1 MATWKEKFNKKYNH
15 PKGTSHS
22 LSDISKETGVS
33 KKGIQQIYNKG
44 IGAYK
49 TNPQSVRPNVT
60 SKEQWAMARVYSS
73 VMGGK
78 ASKVD
83 AKELKMEMGGHTDK
97 SEITKVILTDFDKKR
112 YLGQYKKVFDAFNKG
127 SLGLS
132 EGAYELD
139 SSGQTDSD
147 GNYILHVSEV
157 LSGDVEER
165 LSKIKGISFEEFYV
179 DKELKM
185 ENGGGL
191 KDYYKGYYER
201 LSPSN
206 FDVKQNG
213 GQIQINMNKNGAVD
227 IHEEAEALS
236 GGFFKKGGETDFNPD
251 GKIKDKI
258 VHASGDAGGMLVGKR
273 HSNGGIKALN
283 KSTGQP
289 LEMEGGEVVI
299 TRNAVSDNKKRS
311 FNGKMLTNRQI
322 LSEINES
329 GGGVSFADGGQVPN
343 DVKFDC
349 NAEYEYGG
357 KTMCGKDLAYAMGG
371 VTTAIV
377 TDPNE
382 AMADLQSTYG
392 LGDVYAKGGSVS
404 SDKINNRENKFTRYQ
419 KLRELG
425 FNYNW
430 KTVSDKTLKAKLK
443 ELNSRYAKGGL
454 IPNVGTVDDFM
465 LKELLMKNKKVLA
478 ILSDKEIAFMKLDN
492 VDVIAV
498 SGKNYDFI
506 FTDGK
511 KEFEIINQDRKLKHS
526 LRDARPKIVEF
537 YSKRYAKGG
546 TIECGSC
553 SWSWDRKDGGDDM
566 YVCHKCGTDN
576 TSKYD
581 DSKSFDKA
589 REELGKEYLEN
600 LDKFAEGGQLDYD
613 EFPNYISDPNKDN
626 TLVEGLSKIKD
637 LGGSTGATLYEYK
650 GKQYV
655 VKAGASEGQSV
666 DEFLANQ
673 IYYMLDVPVPRS
685 ILLASGSLAK
695 EYIYKERDVDYNE
708 YSDLKLIAKG
718 YVADALLGNWDIYKN
733 DNIIIKEGT
742 ITPFRIDSGGSLR
755 YRARGGKKE
764 NFGREVTEL
773 ETLKENNPKL
783 KPYITDKVIKNG
795 IEKVIKE
802 KENILDLFKDD
813 GSFRIKMEAR
823 INYLE
828 RVLNEINDR
837 RGTDFV
843 DEDVEVK
850 DAKTTKL
857 SKLKKGDKFYFP
869 LDDDDKIIGRT
880 NPLDIIYVFDD
891 KIKSTYHYSSEGSKF
906 STSTNRDV
914 VLLIKPSLEKDLE
927 VKVVEA
933 KEPSFEEKFLLDKIS
948 ELRKRYEIKK
958 RYLSEIQKGIAL
970 RDIRKYEIALDE
982 IRLNN
987 TSFEDMLNDF
997 AVGQTVEFGD
1007 INEKRTLRKGKS
1019 IGGEKSELTKKE
1031 YDAVRSESFLNW
1043 FGDWEVANETGNYE
1057 GVSKII
1063 NSETKEPL
1071 VVYHGTDT
1079 KFTSWETYAKNN
1091 LHYFAKKKRFAD
1103 FFATS
1108 WQERTD
1114 DAGVK
1119 SAEIKSDNPIKG
1131 TFVYSC
1137 FLDIKNPIDFTPFGI
1152 DKVPFND
1159 YLKYLEIK
1167 YDLDLSRIEGYND
1180 LKDRTEKVYSWVVI
1194 RKWQQFNL
1202 FIKNNTPYDG
1212 FSFYEFIPDSQ
1223 RRGFEDA
1230 SLSFTAFNSNQ
1241 IKFTNNTSFSKFTD
1255 DSRLEIGGII
1265 F

>member
-1 MATWKEKFNKKYNH
+1 MATWKEKYNKKYDY
-15 PKGTSHS
+15 PKSESHS
-22 LSDISKETGVS
+22 LSDISKETGIS

-83 AKELKMEMGGHTDK
+83 AKELKMQMGGKT
-97 SEITKVILTDFDKKR
+97 E
-112 YLGQYKKVFDAFNKG
+112 YKKLPKILYHASRD
-127 SLGLS
+127 LS
-132 EGAYELD
+132 EFGGQESSVNKILKNGFKFSGDTKSLTPFSASFFDDKYDAEKFANYDSKNIVAYIPPNDLKILDLDIDDNLMKLYD
-139 SSGQTDSD
+139 SSVENGVEYQSLKNLKSF
-147 GNYILHVSEV
+147 GNYDGIK
-157 LSGDVEER
+157 EELVGQGMEYR
-165 LSKIKGISFEEFYV
+165 IYNPNKLGKENFIPISDTFIGGRFEKLVMSK
-179 DKELKM
+179 
-185 ENGGGL
+185 GGSTDDFNRT
-191 KDYYKGYYER
+191 DYYKGYYER

-206 FDVKQNG
+206 FVVEKENEK
-213 GQIQINMNKNGAVD
+213 ITINMNDRYK
-227 IHEEAEALS
+227 S
-236 GGFFKKGGETDFNPD
+236 GGRIFPQAVMHDGIDEVDAIANGIFAKGGETDFNPD

-299 TRNAVSDNKKRS
+299 TRDAVSDNKKRS
-311 FNGKMLTNRQI
+311 FNGKMMTNRQI
-322 LSEINES
+322 LSAINES

-343 DVKFDC
+343 DVQFDC

-357 KTMCGKDLAYAMGG
+357 KTMCGKDLAYALGG

-392 LGDVYAKGGSVS
+392 FGDV
-404 SDKINNRENKFTRYQ
+404 
-419 KLRELG
+419 
-425 FNYNW
+425 
-430 KTVSDKTLKAKLK
+430 
-443 ELNSRYAKGGL
+443 
-454 IPNVGTVDDFM
+454 
-465 LKELLMKNKKVLA
+465 
-478 ILSDKEIAFMKLDN
+478 
-492 VDVIAV
+492 
-498 SGKNYDFI
+498 
-506 FTDGK
+506 
-511 KEFEIINQDRKLKHS
+511 
-526 LRDARPKIVEF
+526 
-537 YSKRYAKGG
+537 YAKGG

-553 SWSWDRKDGGDDM
+553 DWSWDRKDGGDDM

-600 LDKFAEGGQLDYD
+600 LDKFAEGGQLNRD
-613 EFPNYISDPNKDN
+613 EFPNYIIDPNEDD

-655 VKAGASEGQSV
+655 VKAGASVGQSY

-673 IYYMLDVPVPRS
+673 IYYLLDVPVPRS
-685 ILLASGSLAK
+685 TFIDGRNVVK
-695 EYIYKERDVDYNE
+695 EFIGKEEDVDYDN
-708 YSDLKLIAKG
+708 SIQVKLILRG
-718 YVADALLGNWDIYKN
+718 FVADALLGNWDIYKN

-742 ITPFRIDSGGSLR
+742 RTPFRIDSGGSLR
-755 YRARGGKKE
+755 YRARGEEKE
-764 NFGREVTEL
+764 NFGTEVFEL
-773 ETLKENNPKL
+773 QTLKDNNPKL
-783 KPYITDKVIKNG
+783 KPYVTDDVIKKG

-813 GSFRIKMEAR
+813 GSFRIKMEGR

-869 LDDDDKIIGRT
+869 LGGADKEIGRT
-880 NPLDIIYVFDD
+880 NPLDTIYVFDD

-914 VLLIKPSLEKDLE
+914 VLLIKPSLKKDLE

-987 TSFEDMLNDF
+987 TSFENLLENF
-997 AVGQTVEFGD
+997 INSTTVEFGD
-1007 INEKRTLRKGKS
+1007 INEKRTLRKEKS
-1019 IGGEKSELTKKE
+1019 INGEKSQLTKRE
-1031 YDAVRSESFLNW
+1031 YDAVRSESFINW
-1043 FGDWEVANETGNYE
+1043 FGDWELANETGNYE

-1079 KFTSWETYAKNN
+1079 KFISWETYAKNN

-1114 DAGVK
+1114 DAGVG
-1119 SAEIKSDNPIKG
+1119 SATIKSDNPIKG

-1167 YDLDLSRIEGYND
+1167 YDLDLSKIEGYND
-1180 LKDRTEKVYSWVVI
+1180 LKDRTEKVYSWIVI

-1212 FSFYEFIPDSQ
+1212 FSFYEFIPDSE

>member
-1 MATWKEKFNKKYNH
+1 MATWKEKYNKKYDY
-15 PKGTSHS
+15 PKSESHS
-22 LSDISKETGVS
+22 LSDISKDTGVS
-33 KKGIQQIYNKG
+33 KKGLQQIYNKG

-83 AKELKMEMGGHTDK
+83 AKELKMQMGGSTDDF
-97 SEITKVILTDFDKKR
+97 ERTDF
-112 YLGQYKKVFDAFNKG
+112 
-127 SLGLS
+127 
-132 EGAYELD
+132 
-139 SSGQTDSD
+139 
-147 GNYILHVSEV
+147 
-157 LSGDVEER
+157 
-165 LSKIKGISFEEFYV
+165 
-179 DKELKM
+179 
-185 ENGGGL
+185 
-191 KDYYKGYYER
+191 YKGYYER

-206 FDVKQNG
+206 FVVEKENEK
-213 GQIQINMNKNGAVD
+213 ITINMNDRYK
-227 IHEEAEALS
+227 S
-236 GGFFKKGGETDFNPD
+236 GGRIFPQAVMHDGVDEVDAIANGMFEKGGQTDFNPD

-299 TRNAVSDNKKRS
+299 TRDAVSDPKKRS
-311 FNGKMLTNRQI
+311 FNGKMMTNRQI
-322 LSEINES
+322 LSAINES

-343 DVKFDC
+343 DLKFDC

-357 KTMCGKDLAYAMGG
+357 KTMCGKDLAYALGG
-371 VTTAIV
+371 VTTTIV

-392 LGDVYAKGGSVS
+392 FGDVYAKGGEV
-404 SDKINNRENKFTRYQ
+404 NEAY
-419 KLRELG
+419 
-425 FNYNW
+425 
-430 KTVSDKTLKAKLK
+430 V
-443 ELNSRYAKGGL
+443 
-454 IPNVGTVDDFM
+454 DFM
-465 LKELLMKNKKVLA
+465 NKDKGFKVERKYFRTYEDAEKWARNEFEKFYPDMIGYTEYERPLT
-478 ILSDKEIAFMKLDN
+478 
-492 VDVIAV
+492 
-498 SGKNYDFI
+498 NYD
-506 FTDGK
+506 
-511 KEFEIINQDRKLKHS
+511 N
-526 LRDARPKIVEF
+526 
-537 YSKRYAKGG
+537 GG

-553 SWSWDRKDGGDDM
+553 NWSWDRKDGGDDM

-600 LDKFAEGGQLDYD
+600 LDKFAEGGQLDAD
-613 EFPNYISDPNKDN
+613 EFPDN
-626 TLVEGLSKIKD
+626 LDDATFVKD

-650 GKQYV
+650 GKRFV

-666 DEFLANQ
+666 DEFTANN
-673 IYYMLDVPVPRS
+673 IYYILDIPVPRS
-685 ILLASGSLAK
+685 TLLKSGEVVK
-695 EYIYKERDVDYNE
+695 EFIGKEEDVDYDNPN
-708 YSDLKLIAKG
+708 DVKLIARG

-733 DNIIIKEGT
+733 DNIILKEGT
-742 ITPFRIDSGGSLR
+742 RTPFRIDSGGSLR
-755 YRARGGKKE
+755 YRARGEKKD
-764 NFGREVTEL
+764 NFGKEVTEL
-773 ETLKENNPKL
+773 QTLKENNPKL
-783 KPYITDKVIKNG
+783 KPYITDSVIKKG
-795 IEKVIKE
+795 IEKVLE
-802 KENILDLFKDD
+802 KKSNILSEILSQELKDTIGD
-813 GSFRIKMEAR
+813 RIS
-823 INYLE
+823 YLE
-828 RVLNEINDR
+828 GVLNEINDR
-837 RGTDFV
+837 RGADFV
-843 DEDVEVK
+843 DEDVK
-850 DAKTTKL
+850 
-857 SKLKKGDKFYFP
+857 
-869 LDDDDKIIGRT
+869 
-880 NPLDIIYVFDD
+880 
-891 KIKSTYHYSSEGSKF
+891 
-906 STSTNRDV
+906 
-914 VLLIKPSLEKDLE
+914 

-987 TSFEDMLNDF
+987 TSFETLLENF
-997 AVGQTVEFGD
+997 INSTTVEFGD

-1019 IGGEKSELTKKE
+1019 INGEKSQLTKRE
-1031 YDAVRSESFLNW
+1031 YDAVRSESFINW
-1043 FGDWEVANETGNYE
+1043 FGDWELANETGNYE

-1079 KFTSWETYAKNN
+1079 KFISWETYATNN

-1108 WQERTD
+1108 WQQRTD
-1114 DAGVK
+1114 SAGVD
-1119 SAEIKSDNPIKG
+1119 SASIKADNPIKG

-1159 YLKYLEIK
+1159 YLKYLEVK
-1167 YDLDLSRIEGYND
+1167 YDLDLSKIEGYND

-1194 RKWQQFNL
+1194 RKWQKFNL
-1202 FIKNNTPYDG
+1202 FVKNNTPYDG

>member
-15 PKGTSHS
+15 PKGKSHS
-22 LSDISKETGVS
+22 LSDVAKQTGVS

-83 AKELKMEMGGHTDK
+83 AKELKMEMGG
-97 SEITKVILTDFDKKR
+97 
-112 YLGQYKKVFDAFNKG
+112 
-127 SLGLS
+127 
-132 EGAYELD
+132 
-139 SSGQTDSD
+139 
-147 GNYILHVSEV
+147 
-157 LSGDVEER
+157 
-165 LSKIKGISFEEFYV
+165 
-179 DKELKM
+179 
-185 ENGGGL
+185 GL
-191 KDYYKGYYER
+191 KNFYKGYYER

-213 GQIQINMNKNGAVD
+213 GQIQINMNKNGAID

-236 GGFFKKGGETDFNPD
+236 GGFFKKGGETNFNPD

-299 TRNAVSDNKKRS
+299 TRDAVSDNKKRS
-311 FNGKMLTNRQI
+311 FNGKMMTNRQI
-322 LSEINES
+322 LSSINES
-329 GGGVSFADGGQVPN
+329 GGGVSFAEGGQVPN
-343 DVKFDC
+343 DLQFDC

-357 KTMCGKDLAYAMGG
+357 KTMCGKDLAYALGG

-392 LGDVYAKGGSVS
+392 FGDV
-404 SDKINNRENKFTRYQ
+404 
-419 KLRELG
+419 
-425 FNYNW
+425 
-430 KTVSDKTLKAKLK
+430 
-443 ELNSRYAKGGL
+443 
-454 IPNVGTVDDFM
+454 
-465 LKELLMKNKKVLA
+465 
-478 ILSDKEIAFMKLDN
+478 
-492 VDVIAV
+492 
-498 SGKNYDFI
+498 
-506 FTDGK
+506 
-511 KEFEIINQDRKLKHS
+511 
-526 LRDARPKIVEF
+526 
-537 YSKRYAKGG
+537 YAKGG

-553 SWSWDRKDGGDDM
+553 DWSWDRKDGGDDM
-566 YVCHKCGTDN
+566 YSCHKCGTDN
-576 TSKYD
+576 TEKYND
-581 DSKSFDKA
+581 AESFDKA

-600 LDKFAEGGQLDYD
+600 LDKFAVGGQLQTD
-613 EFPNYISDPNKDN
+613 EFPIDIDEA
-626 TLVEGLSKIKD
+626 TFIKD
-637 LGGSTGATLYEYK
+637 LGGSTGAKLYEYK
-650 GKQYV
+650 GKEFV
-655 VKAGASEGQSV
+655 LKLGATSGQSY

-673 IYYMLDVPVPRS
+673 IYYLLDVPVPRS
-685 ILLASGSLAK
+685 TFVGGSVVK
-695 EYIYKERDVDYNE
+695 EFIGKEEDVDYDN
-708 YSDLKLIAKG
+708 SIQVKKILRG

-742 ITPFRIDSGGSLR
+742 RTAFRIDSGGSLR
-755 YRARGGKKE
+755 YRARGEEKE
-764 NFGREVTEL
+764 NFGRAVTEL

-783 KPYITDKVIKNG
+783 KPYITDTVIAKG
-795 IEKVIKE
+795 IEKVIEE

-813 GSFRIKMEAR
+813 GRFRITMESR

-828 RVLNEINDR
+828 GVLNEINDR
-837 RGTDFV
+837 RREDFV
-843 DEDVEVK
+843 DEDVKVKVWKSGDEVMALMRGTKANGHQKTIIQGIDTK
-850 DAKTTKL
+850 DGILRTT
-857 SKLKKGDKFYFP
+857 
-869 LDDDDKIIGRT
+869 DDDETLLSVYSEEEGLSDEIFARE
-880 NPLDIIYVFDD
+880 
-891 KIKSTYHYSSEGSKF
+891 IKGFKREE
-906 STSTNRDV
+906 V
-914 VLLIKPSLEKDLE
+914 EE
-927 VKVVEA
+927 VKVIET

-970 RDIRKYEIALDE
+970 RGIRKYEIALDE

-987 TSFEDMLNDF
+987 TPFENLLENF
-997 AVGQTVEFGD
+997 INSTTVEFGD

-1031 YDAVRSESFLNW
+1031 YDAVRSESFINW

-1063 NSETKEPL
+1063 NSKTKEPL

-1079 KFTSWETYAKNN
+1079 KFISWETYAKNN

-1114 DAGVK
+1114 DEGVG
-1119 SAEIKSDNPIKG
+1119 SATIKSDNPIKG

-1159 YLKYLEIK
+1159 YLKYLQIK
-1167 YDLDLSRIEGYND
+1167 YDLDLSKIEGYND
-1180 LKDRTEKVYSWVVI
+1180 LKDRTEKVYSWIVI

-1212 FSFYEFIPDSQ
+1212 FSFYEFIPDSKKM
-1223 RRGFEDA
+1223 GFEDA

-1255 DSRLEIGGII
+1255 DSRLEVGGII

>member
-1 MATWKEKFNKKYNH
+1 MATWKEKYNKKYDY
-15 PKGTSHS
+15 PKSESHS
-22 LSDISKETGVS
+22 LSDISKDTGVS
-33 KKGIQQIYNKG
+33 KKGLQQIYNKG

-49 TNPQSVRPNVT
+49 TNPQSVRPTVT

-83 AKELKMEMGGHTDK
+83 AKELKMQMGGSTD
-97 SEITKVILTDFDKKR
+97 DFNR
-112 YLGQYKKVFDAFNKG
+112 
-127 SLGLS
+127 
-132 EGAYELD
+132 
-139 SSGQTDSD
+139 T
-147 GNYILHVSEV
+147 
-157 LSGDVEER
+157 
-165 LSKIKGISFEEFYV
+165 
-179 DKELKM
+179 
-185 ENGGGL
+185 
-191 KDYYKGYYER
+191 DYYKGYYER
-201 LSPSN
+201 LSPSDFVVEKDN
-206 FDVKQNG
+206 EK
-213 GQIQINMNKNGAVD
+213 ITINMNDRYK
-227 IHEEAEALS
+227 S
-236 GGFFKKGGETDFNPD
+236 GGRIFTQQAVMHDGIDEVDAIANGIFAKGGETDFNPD

-299 TRNAVSDNKKRS
+299 TRDAVSDNKKRS
-311 FNGKMLTNRQI
+311 FNGKMMTNRQI
-322 LSEINES
+322 LSSINES

-343 DVKFDC
+343 DLHFDC

-357 KTMCGKDLAYAMGG
+357 KTMCGKDLAYALGG

-382 AMADLQSTYG
+382 AMVDLQSTYG
-392 LGDVYAKGGSVS
+392 FGDVYAKGGIVWKKNIGDEGWS
-404 SDKINNRENKFTRYQ
+404 STMESQNAYENEGGYIS
-419 KLRELG
+419 ENG
-425 FNYNW
+425 NW
-430 KTVSDKTLKAKLK
+430 KIYRSGRFYKRDWGDNFERRGYWGVYR
-443 ELNSRYAKGGL
+443 EEEFYG
-454 IPNVGTVDDFM
+454 DF
-465 LKELLMKNKKVLA
+465 KS
-478 ILSDKEIAFMKLDN
+478 LSDA
-492 VDVIAV
+492 
-498 SGKNYDFI
+498 KNYVNTWIEYNPND
-506 FTDGK
+506 
-511 KEFEIINQDRKLKHS
+511 
-526 LRDARPKIVEF
+526 
-537 YSKRYAKGG
+537 YAKGG

-553 SWSWDRKDGGDDM
+553 DWSWDRKDGGDDL

-600 LDKFAEGGQLDYD
+600 LDKFAYGGLLTRD
-613 EFPNYISDPNKDN
+613 EFPDKLADA
-626 TLVEGLSKIKD
+626 TFVKE
-637 LGGSTGATLYEYK
+637 LGGSTGAKLYEYK
-650 GKQYV
+650 GKRFV
-655 VKAGASEGQSV
+655 VKEGASKGQSV

-673 IYYMLDVPVPRS
+673 IYYILDIPVPRS
-685 ILLASGSLAK
+685 QILSNLNIVK
-695 EYIYKERDVDYNE
+695 EFIGKEEDVDYDN
-708 YSDLKLIAKG
+708 SIQVKLILRG

-733 DNIIIKEGT
+733 DNIILKEGT
-742 ITPFRIDSGGSLR
+742 RTPFRIDSGGSLR
-755 YRARGGKKE
+755 YRARGEKKD
-764 NFGREVTEL
+764 NFGNEVTEL
-773 ETLKENNPKL
+773 KTIKENNPKL
-783 KPYITDKVIKNG
+783 KPYITDSVIKKG
-795 IEKVIKE
+795 IEKVLE
-802 KENILDLFKDD
+802 KKSDILSDIETFGSRDLRNTI
-813 GSFRIKMEAR
+813 GNRIT
-823 INYLE
+823 YLE
-828 RVLNEINDR
+828 GVLNEINDR

-843 DEDVEVK
+843 DEEVEVK

-857 SKLKKGDKFYFP
+857 SKLKKGDKFYYP
-869 LDDDDKIIGRT
+869 ITNSDKEIGRT
-880 NPLDIIYVFDD
+880 NPLDAIYVFDG

-914 VLLIKPSLEKDLE
+914 VLYIKPSLRKDLE
-927 VKVVEA
+927 VEPKKEVVET

-970 RDIRKYEIALDE
+970 RGIRKYEIALDE

-987 TSFEDMLNDF
+987 TPFENLLENF
-997 AVGQTVEFGD
+997 INSTTVEFGD

-1031 YDAVRSESFLNW
+1031 YDAVRSESFINW
-1043 FGDWEVANETGNYE
+1043 FGDWELANETGNYE

-1071 VVYHGTDT
+1071 VVYHGTDA
-1079 KFTSWETYAKNN
+1079 KFISWETYAKNN

-1114 DAGVK
+1114 DAGVG
-1119 SAEIKSDNPIKG
+1119 SATIKSDNPIKG

-1167 YDLDLSRIEGYND
+1167 YDLDLSKIEGYND
-1180 LKDRTEKVYSWVVI
+1180 LKDRTEKVYSWIVI

-1255 DSRLEIGGII
+1255 DSRLEVGGII

>member
-15 PKGTSHS
+15 PKGKSHS
-22 LSDISKETGVS
+22 LSDVAKQTGVS

-83 AKELKMEMGGHTDK
+83 AKELKMEMGG
-97 SEITKVILTDFDKKR
+97 
-112 YLGQYKKVFDAFNKG
+112 
-127 SLGLS
+127 
-132 EGAYELD
+132 
-139 SSGQTDSD
+139 
-147 GNYILHVSEV
+147 
-157 LSGDVEER
+157 
-165 LSKIKGISFEEFYV
+165 
-179 DKELKM
+179 
-185 ENGGGL
+185 GL
-191 KDYYKGYYER
+191 KNFYKGYYER

-251 GKIKDKI
+251 GQIKDKI

-392 LGDVYAKGGSVS
+392 LGDVYAKGGIVWKKNIGDEGWS
-404 SDKINNRENKFTRYQ
+404 STMESNNAYENEGGYIS
-419 KLRELG
+419 ENG
-425 FNYNW
+425 NW
-430 KTVSDKTLKAKLK
+430 KIYRSGRFYKRGWGENFERRGQWGVYREEEFYGDFESLSDAK
-443 ELNSRYAKGGL
+443 NYVNTWIAYNPNDYAKGGEVKIPSVSFEDKDGKEFVFQGGKFAIFDLPNYRGAWKNGQGYSTRKNAKHNIVL
-454 IPNVGTVDDFM
+454 I
-465 LKELLMKNKKVLA
+465 
-478 ILSDKEIAFMKLDN
+478 KLDN
-492 VDVIAV
+492 VKTDIDRVFLDEERISDNGFWFNTLREYPSV
-498 SGKNYDFI
+498 SQKYEGKLYTHDEGNINKFI
-506 FTDGK
+506 
-511 KEFEIINQDRKLKHS
+511 EKHFG
-526 LRDARPKIVEF
+526 RF
-537 YSKRYAKGG
+537 YAKGG

-553 SWSWDRKDGGDDM
+553 SWSWDEKDGGDDM

-600 LDKFAEGGQLDYD
+600 LDKFAEGGQLQTD
-613 EFPNYISDPNKDN
+613 EFPDN
-626 TLVEGLSKIKD
+626 LDEATFIKD
-637 LGGSTGATLYEYK
+637 LGGSTGAKLYEYK
-650 GKQYV
+650 GKEFV
-655 VKAGASEGQSV
+655 LKLGATSGQSY

-673 IYYMLDVPVPRS
+673 IYYLLDVPVPRS
-685 ILLASGSLAK
+685 SFVGGSVVK
-695 EYIYKERDVDYNE
+695 EFIGKERDVDYNE

-742 ITPFRIDSGGSLR
+742 ISPFRIDSGGSLR
-755 YRARGGKKE
+755 YRARGEEKE

-813 GSFRIKMEAR
+813 GRFRIKMEGR
-823 INYLE
+823 ISYLE
-828 RVLNEINDR
+828 GVLNEIDDR
-837 RGTDFV
+837 RGVNFV
-843 DEDVEVK
+843 EE
-850 DAKTTKL
+850 
-857 SKLKKGDKFYFP
+857 
-869 LDDDDKIIGRT
+869 
-880 NPLDIIYVFDD
+880 
-891 KIKSTYHYSSEGSKF
+891 
-906 STSTNRDV
+906 
-914 VLLIKPSLEKDLE
+914 DLE
-927 VKVVEA
+927 VEPKKEVVET
-933 KEPSFEEKFLLDKIS
+933 KEPSFEEKFLVNKIS

-970 RDIRKYEIALDE
+970 RDIRKFEIALDE

-987 TSFEDMLNDF
+987 TSFLNLLENF
-997 AVGQTVEFGD
+997 INSTTVEFGD
-1007 INEKRTLRKGKS
+1007 VNEKRTPRKGKS
-1019 IGGEKSELTKKE
+1019 ISGEKSELTKKE
-1031 YDAVRSESFLNW
+1031 YDAVRSESFINW

-1079 KFTSWETYAKNN
+1079 KFISWETYAKNN

-1167 YDLDLSRIEGYND
+1167 YELDLSRIEGYND

-1255 DSRLEIGGII
+1255 DSRLEVGGII